1 MYQPVDF
8 ILDATDKVRT
18 WNDAHRFARDAW
30 LANEDCRIVRVRA
43 LRKWNDGSR
52 AVDWIEIVPG
62 GGERIYRRLACTA

>member
-18 WNDAHRFARDAW
+18 WLDAHDFARKAW
-30 LANEDCRIVRVRA
+30 LANQDCRIVRVRA
-43 LRKWNDGSR
+43 LKKWHDGSR

-62 GGERIYRRLACTA
+62 GGERIYRRLACKA